1 MGKRENPSNGR
12 GNSCKLSKVIWG
24 CSFSRFVAQ
33 KREKEPPCPTLTP
46 KPTSSTT
53 SRHPSGR
60 RPRLH
65 TLCRNP
71 RGHHP
76 DRQHAIDHRRIRHM
90 GLRQDFNHEDGEEA
104 IAEEIYCSMVR
115 CLEIRQGRNLMAC
128 SSFTGA
134 FRD

>member
-53 SRHPSGR
+53 SR
-60 RPRLH
+60 RPRFYALRAVE
-65 TLCRNP
+65 TLDPHLPPPNTTMKIWIA
-71 RGHHP
+71 HLTVKSS
-76 DRQHAIDHRRIRHM
+76 D
-90 GLRQDFNHEDGEEA
+90 LGEVPK
-104 IAEEIYCSMVR
+104 AEGVGNAPLTIGVF
-115 CLEIRQGRNLMAC
+115 G
-128 SSFTGA
+128 
-134 FRD
+134 

>member
-46 KPTSSTT
+46 KPTSSTP

-60 RPRLH
+60 RPRFYALRAVE
-65 TLCRNP
+65 TLDPHLPPPNTTMKIWIAHLTVKSSDLGEGPKAGGGGNAPVCR
-71 RGHHP
+71 G
-76 DRQHAIDHRRIRHM
+76 
-90 GLRQDFNHEDGEEA
+90 GL
-104 IAEEIYCSMVR
+104 
-115 CLEIRQGRNLMAC
+115 
-128 SSFTGA
+128 GA
-134 FRD
+134 R